1 MSKKIMTSAEKGI
14 CAAVQDDIPLEP
26 KPFEML
32 AKKAG
37 ISEDEFIKKVN
48 EFLDKG
54 YIRRF
59 GAAIR
64 HRKAGITAN
73 GMGIW
78 IVPEADRERIGKIM
92 ATFKEGSHCYERPSF
107 EGWPYNL
114 FTMIHGRTKE
124 DCYEVAKKI
133 SEATGIKEYRLLF
146 SSQEFKKESM
156 VHFKEGLRW

>member
-1 MSKKIMTSAEKGI
+1 MSKKTMTETEKGI
-14 CAAVQDDIPLEP
+14 CTAVQDDIPLEP
-26 KPFEML
+26 KPFEIL

-73 GMGIW
+73 GMGVW
-78 IVPEADRERIGKIM
+78 IVPEADRERVGKIM
-92 ATFKEGSHCYERPSF
+92 ASFKEVSHCYERPRL
-107 EGWPYNL
+107 EGLPYNL

-133 SEATGIKEYRLLF
+133 SEATSIKNYKLLF

-156 VHFKEGLRW
+156 VYF

>member
-73 GMGIW
+73 GMGVW
-78 IVPEADRERIGKIM
+78 IVPDEDRERVGKIM
-92 ATFKEGSHCYERPSF
+92 ASFKEVSHCYERPSF

-133 SEATGIKEYRLLF
+133 SEATSIKNYKLLF

-156 VHFKEGLRW
+156 VYF

>member
-1 MSKKIMTSAEKGI
+1 MSKKTMTKTEKAI
-14 CAAVQDDIPLEP
+14 CAAIQDDIPLEP

-32 AKKAG
+32 AKKIG
-37 ISEDEFIKKVN
+37 ISEEEFIKKAN
-48 EFLDKG
+48 EFLKKG

-73 GMGIW
+73 GMGVW
-78 IVPEADRERIGKIM
+78 IVPDADRERVGKIM
-92 ATFKEGSHCYERPSF
+92 ASFKEVSHCYERPSF

-133 SEATGIKEYRLLF
+133 SEATGIKNYKLLF

-156 VHFKEGLRW
+156 VYFKKTG

>member
-73 GMGIW
+73 GMGVW
-78 IVPEADRERIGKIM
+78 IVPDEDRERVGKIM
-92 ATFKEGSHCYERPSF
+92 ASFKEVSHCYERPSF

-114 FTMIHGRTKE
+114 FTMIHGKTKE

-133 SEATGIKEYRLLF
+133 SEATGIKNYKLLF

-156 VHFKEGLRW
+156 VYF

>member
-1 MSKKIMTSAEKGI
+1 MSKKIKTSAEKGI

-26 KPFEML
+26 KPFEIL

-73 GMGIW
+73 GIGEW
-78 IVPEADRERIGKIM
+78 IVPDEDSARVGKIM
-92 ATFKEGSHCYERPSF
+92 ASFKEVSHCYERPSF

-133 SEATGIKEYRLLF
+133 SEATGIKNYKLLF

-156 VHFKEGLRW
+156 VYF

>member
-1 MSKKIMTSAEKGI
+1 MSKKTMTDVEKAI
-14 CAAVQDDIPLEP
+14 CAAIQDDIPLEP
-26 KPFEML
+26 RPFEKL
-32 AKKAG
+32 AKKIG
-37 ISEDEFIKKVN
+37 ISEDEFIKKAN
-48 EFLDKG
+48 DFLEKS

-78 IVPEADRERIGKIM
+78 IVPEADRERVGKIM
-92 ATFKEGSHCYERPSF
+92 ATFKEVSHCYERPSF

-133 SEATGIKEYRLLF
+133 SEAAGIKEYKLLF
-146 SSQEFKKESM
+146 SSTEFKKESM
-156 VHFKEGLRW
+156 VYFKR

>member
-1 MSKKIMTSAEKGI
+1 MSKKTMTDVEKAI
-14 CAAVQDDIPLEP
+14 CTAIQYDIPLDP
-26 KPFEML
+26 CPFETL
-32 AKKAG
+32 AKKVG
-37 ISEDEFIKKVN
+37 IPEDEFINKAN
-48 EFLDKG
+48 EFLGKG

-73 GMGIW
+73 GMGVW
-78 IVPEADRERIGKIM
+78 VVPDEDRERVGKIM
-92 ATFKEGSHCYERPSF
+92 ATFKEVSHCYERPSF

-124 DCYEVAKKI
+124 DCYDVAKKI
-133 SEATGIKEYRLLF
+133 SEATGIKGYKLLF

-156 VHFKEGLRW
+156 IYF

>member
-26 KPFEML
+26 KPFEIL

-73 GMGIW
+73 GMGVW
-78 IVPEADRERIGKIM
+78 IVPEADRERVGKIM
-92 ATFKEGSHCYERPSF
+92 ASFKEVSHCYERPSF

-133 SEATGIKEYRLLF
+133 SEATSIKNYKLLF

-156 VHFKEGLRW
+156 VYF

>member
-1 MSKKIMTSAEKGI
+1 MSKKTMTAAEKAI
-14 CAAVQDDIPLEP
+14 CTAVQDDMPLEP
-26 KPFEML
+26 RPFEVL
-32 AKKAG
+32 AKKVG
-37 ISEDEFIKKVN
+37 VSEEEFINKVQ

-73 GMGIW
+73 GMGVW
-78 IVPEADRERIGKIM
+78 IVPDADRERVGKIM
-92 ATFKEGSHCYERPSF
+92 ATFKEVSHCYERPSF

-133 SEATGIKEYRLLF
+133 SEAAEIKEYKLLF
-146 SSQEFKKESM
+146 SSTEFKKESM
-156 VHFKEGLRW
+156 VYFKR

>member
-73 GMGIW
+73 GMGVW
-78 IVPEADRERIGKIM
+78 IVPEADRERVGKIM
-92 ATFKEGSHCYERPSF
+92 ASFKEVSHCYERPSF

-114 FTMIHGRTKE
+114 FHMIHGKTKE

-133 SEATGIKEYRLLF
+133 SEATGIKNSKLLF

-156 VHFKEGLRW
+156 VYF

>member
-73 GMGIW
+73 GMGVW
-78 IVPEADRERIGKIM
+78 IVPEADRERVGKIM
-92 ATFKEGSHCYERPSF
+92 ASFKEVSHCYERPSF

-133 SEATGIKEYRLLF
+133 SEATSIKNYKLLF

-156 VHFKEGLRW
+156 VYF

>member
-1 MSKKIMTSAEKGI
+1 MSKKTMTVTEKAI

-26 KPFEML
+26 RPFEIL

-37 ISEDEFIKKVN
+37 ISEEEFVKKVQ
-48 EFLDKG
+48 EFLDNG

-64 HRKAGITAN
+64 HRHAGITAN
-73 GMGIW
+73 GMGVW
-78 IVPEADRERIGKIM
+78 IVPEKERERVGKIM
-92 ATFKEGSHCYERPSF
+92 ASFKEVSHCYERPTF

-114 FTMIHGRTKE
+114 FTMIHGKAKE
-124 DCYEVAKKI
+124 DCYKVAEKI
-133 SEATGIKEYRLLF
+133 SGATGIKDYKLLF

-156 VHFKEGLRW
+156 VYF

>member
-73 GMGIW
+73 GMGVW
-78 IVPEADRERIGKIM
+78 IVPDEDRERVGKIM
-92 ATFKEGSHCYERPSF
+92 ASFKEVSHCYERPSF

-133 SEATGIKEYRLLF
+133 SEATGIKNYKLLF

-156 VHFKEGLRW
+156 VYF

>member
-1 MSKKIMTSAEKGI
+1 MSKKTMTSAEKGI

-26 KPFEML
+26 KPFEIL

-64 HRKAGITAN
+64 HRKAGIPAN
-73 GMGIW
+73 GMGVW
-78 IVPEADRERIGKIM
+78 IVPEADRKSVGKIM
-92 ATFKEGSHCYERPSF
+92 VKPIPPCHWQLSLP
-107 EGWPYNL
+107 
-114 FTMIHGRTKE
+114 
-124 DCYEVAKKI
+124 
-133 SEATGIKEYRLLF
+133 
-146 SSQEFKKESM
+146 
-156 VHFKEGLRW
+156 

>member
-1 MSKKIMTSAEKGI
+1 MSKKAMTDAEKAI
-14 CAAVQDDIPLEP
+14 CAAVQDDVPLESR
-26 KPFEML
+26 PFEVL
-32 AKKAG
+32 AKKVG
-37 ISEDEFIKKVN
+37 ISEEEFIKKVQ

-73 GMGIW
+73 GMGVW
-78 IVPEADRERIGKIM
+78 IVPDNDRERVGNIM
-92 ATFKEGSHCYERPSF
+92 ATFKEVSHCYERPTF

-114 FTMIHGRTKE
+114 FTMIHGRTKQ

-133 SEATGIKEYRLLF
+133 SEAAGIKDYKLLF

-156 VHFKEGLRW
+156 VYF